1 LEYPVPSRLTSVNR
15 YIEYKGTKKL
25 GYCITKSKILKYVEN
40 DVDGD
45 ILIPRTRLS
54 KEEKGGES
62 VSENVAVND
71 FLVLR
76 LVCDNLCLCLGPLF
90 QMYF

>member
-1 LEYPVPSRLTSVNR
+1 VQ
-15 YIEYKGTKKL
+15 
-25 GYCITKSKILKYVEN
+25 N
-40 DVDGD
+40 DVDDD
-45 ILIPRTRLS
+45 ILIPRTRPS

-76 LVCDNLCLCLGPLF
+76 RVCDDLCLCLGPMF
-90 QMYF
+90 QIYFQTICELPPSPRRSCL